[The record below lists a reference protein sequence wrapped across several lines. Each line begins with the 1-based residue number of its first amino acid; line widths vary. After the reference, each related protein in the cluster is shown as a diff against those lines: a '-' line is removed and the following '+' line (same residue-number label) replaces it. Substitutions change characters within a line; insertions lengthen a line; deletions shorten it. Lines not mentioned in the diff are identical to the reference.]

1 MLGRQ
6 GFHIPAQS
14 RTLAQSILQ
23 RYDAK
28 ASLDAIQP
36 EGAPWAEGLFRYLG
50 STSLSALDASAF
62 EGADIVHDMN
72 LPVPQH
78 LHEAFDTLFDGGTIE
93 HIFDIPAVLR
103 NVRTMLRP
111 GGLFLS
117 VNAANNQLGHGL
129 YQFSPEL
136 MWRAFG
142 PGNGFTV
149 EAMYLAPMG
158 PEPSLIEAPDPQAA
172 ERRLEIGSTSSPTY
186 LVFAARRTR
195 ASLEATSVYQ
205 SDYASAWDRA
215 SPSARIKSKNL
226 TDLANQFCSD
236 KGTQHGAS
244 PHKYTYLYDIAFAP
258 YRRKA
263 INFLEMGLAIGG
275 PEVGGPVD
283 RSVDSP
289 SVRMW
294 TEYFPRAT
302 IYGFDISDF
311 SHIDHPRF
319 VFTRGDSGS
328 EQDVRRLA
336 QIAPHFDIIIDDASH
351 ASFHQQLAFLHLW
364 PKLAPDGLYIIED
377 LQWQSP
383 PFEST
388 LPSVPKTSDLFNS
401 FFVNDRYIPSRLL
414 SEEFLTRVKLEAFS
428 FATFPAFDG
437 KGGETTKQIVLRK
450 HAS

>member
-1 MLGRQ
+1 MGIDVHVLNFLAATQPIHRRALGRTLMLGRQ

-23 RYDAK
+23 RYDAE

-149 EAMYLAPMG
+149 EAM
-158 PEPSLIEAPDPQAA
+158 
-172 ERRLEIGSTSSPTY
+172 
-186 LVFAARRTR
+186 
-195 ASLEATSVYQ
+195 
-205 SDYASAWDRA
+205 
-215 SPSARIKSKNL
+215 
-226 TDLANQFCSD
+226 
-236 KGTQHGAS
+236 
-244 PHKYTYLYDIAFAP
+244 
-258 YRRKA
+258 
-263 INFLEMGLAIGG
+263 
-275 PEVGGPVD
+275 
-283 RSVDSP
+283 
-289 SVRMW
+289 
-294 TEYFPRAT
+294 
-302 IYGFDISDF
+302 
-311 SHIDHPRF
+311 
-319 VFTRGDSGS
+319 
-328 EQDVRRLA
+328 
-336 QIAPHFDIIIDDASH
+336 
-351 ASFHQQLAFLHLW
+351 
-364 PKLAPDGLYIIED
+364 
-377 LQWQSP
+377 
-383 PFEST
+383 
-388 LPSVPKTSDLFNS
+388 
-401 FFVNDRYIPSRLL
+401 
-414 SEEFLTRVKLEAFS
+414 
-428 FATFPAFDG
+428 
-437 KGGETTKQIVLRK
+437 
-450 HAS
+450 